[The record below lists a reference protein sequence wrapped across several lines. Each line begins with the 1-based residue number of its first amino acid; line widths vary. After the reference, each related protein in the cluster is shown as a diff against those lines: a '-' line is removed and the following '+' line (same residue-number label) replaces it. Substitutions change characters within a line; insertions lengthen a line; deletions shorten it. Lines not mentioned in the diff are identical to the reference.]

1 MGGDRQDRYAKKRQK
16 ADRQTVIQEEGQTG
30 KDSSLEKRQITGRQS
45 DRWEERRE
53 RGQAEYAGWRR
64 QKTDRLTDRQI
75 G

>member
-1 MGGDRQDRYAKKRQK
+1 MGTGRIGMLKERQK

-30 KDSSLEKRQITGRQS
+30 KDSSLEERQITDRQS
-45 DRWEERRE
+45 DRWEERWD

-64 QKTDRLTDRQI
+64 KQTDRLTDRPT